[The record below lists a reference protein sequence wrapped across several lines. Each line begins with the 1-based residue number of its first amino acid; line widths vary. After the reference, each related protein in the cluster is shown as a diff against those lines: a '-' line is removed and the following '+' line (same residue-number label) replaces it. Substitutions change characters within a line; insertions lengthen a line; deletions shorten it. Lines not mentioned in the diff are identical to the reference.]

1 MLTVEMLER
10 ALDLAVR
17 LGYTVRQDCFAGNG
31 GGACQLKG
39 RKFLFVDLDV
49 GPEEQLDQ
57 VVAALRHEPNALS
70 LPIPRELGDLL
81 KLRKIA

>member
-1 MLTVEMLER
+1 MLTVEMLEQ
-10 ALDLAVR
+10 ALDLAMR
-17 LGYTVRQDCFAGNG
+17 LGYTVRQDCFAGSG

-57 VVAALRHEPNALS
+57 VIAALRHEPIVPS
-70 LPIPRELGDLL
+70 LPIPRELGELL
-81 KLRKIA
+81 GVRKIA

>member
-1 MLTVEMLER
+1 MLTVEALEQ

-17 LGYTVRQDCFAGNG
+17 LGYTVRQDCFAGSG

-39 RKFLFVDLDV
+39 RKFLFVDLDL

-57 VVAALRHEPNALS
+57 VVGALRHEPNSLS
-70 LPIPRELGDLL
+70 LPIPRELGELL
-81 KLRKIA
+81 NVRKIA

>member
-1 MLTVEMLER
+1 MLRVEMLDQ

-17 LGYTVRQDCFAGNG
+17 LGYTVRQDCFAGSG

-49 GPEEQLDQ
+49 GPDEQLDQ
-57 VVAALRHEPNALS
+57 VLAALRHEPNALTF
-70 LPIPRELGDLL
+70 PIPRELGELL
-81 KLRKIA
+81 KVRKSA